1 LPGRTD
7 NEIKNYWNSHLSRK
21 IHTFSTRP
29 SGETLP
35 TTTDFAKAD
44 IPLKRRGGRTSR
56 RAMKKNKKNFQ
67 KYVVGNIPTIPAT
80 KLAKDVDGM
89 MITPLQPPTP
99 AIDHETMVLDPY
111 TRTNDKEII
120 ESQQH
125 LCSSIPTIPATKL
138 AKDVDGMMVTPFQ
151 PPTPAIDHESM
162 VLDAYTRTS
171 DKEIIES
178 QQHLCSS
185 IEAGKYEEQMLCP
198 SGQKETETA
207 GPLDDQEGIDG
218 GLLCF
223 DDIVVDNIGL
233 LEYGV
238 LTLNEGRE
246 SSTEVVMGFS
256 EDRDSSEGFMCTKN
270 VPAASDDPMI
280 MSANLSSNIGD
291 GGEWYCSSKANSGVD
306 DWGWEQGVLQGN
318 EKYNWDHEIEERL
331 SLMWDSDNLEGDNI
345 DYKLG
350 EIDFNK
356 QDAILAWLL
365 S

>member
-1 LPGRTD
+1 MPGRTD

-21 IHTFSTRP
+21 IYTFSTRP

-35 TTTDFAKAD
+35 TTMDFAKAD
-44 IPLKRRGGRTSR
+44 IPLKRRCGRTSR

-67 KYVVGNIPTIPAT
+67 KYVLGNITTIPAP
-80 KLAKDVDGM
+80 KIAKDVDGM
-89 MITPLQPPTP
+89 MITPLLQPPTQ
-99 AIDHETMVLDPY
+99 AIDHESMVLDPY
-111 TRTNDKEII
+111 TRTNDE
-120 ESQQH
+120 
-125 LCSSIPTIPATKL
+125 
-138 AKDVDGMMVTPFQ
+138 
-151 PPTPAIDHESM
+151 
-162 VLDAYTRTS
+162 
-171 DKEIIES
+171 EIIES

-185 IEAGKYEEQMLCP
+185 IEAGKCEEQMLCP
-198 SGQKETETA
+198 SGQKETETS

-223 DDIVVDNIGL
+223 DDIVDNIGL

-246 SSTEVVMGFS
+246 SSNDVVMGFS
-256 EDRDSSEGFMCTKN
+256 EDRDSSGGFMCTKN
-270 VPAASDDPMI
+270 VPEASEDKMM
-280 MSANLSSNIGD
+280 MSTANLSSNIGD
-291 GGEWYCSSKANSGVD
+291 GGEWHCSSKANSGVD

-331 SLMWDSDNLEGDNI
+331 SLLWESDNLEGENI